1 MIRNASG
8 MISVFSRKWMT
19 SCSSVWRKRKIQDL
33 RAEIFPQNKTE
44 HYLDKSTDN
53 SKTCKP
59 EIFEWSRLALG
70 VEKGIQIERDISTE
84 ELRAGFLMRSHALQQ
99 GQRVAHTVRVMG
111 LKQDEK
117 YRLRNFSERKPTVS
131 PSKADI
137 ATYPKTFSLWI
148 PFSEPCSH
156 IFACS

>member
-1 MIRNASG
+1 

-19 SCSSVWRKRKIQDL
+19 SCSSFWRKRKIQAL

-44 HYLDKSTDN
+44 HYLDKSTNN
-53 SKTCKP
+53 SKTCQP
-59 EIFEWSRLALG
+59 EIFKWSRLALG
-70 VEKGIQIERDISTE
+70 VKKGIQIERDISTE

-111 LKQDEK
+111 LKEGEK
-117 YRLRNFSERKPTVS
+117 YRFRNFSKGKPTVS
-131 PSKADI
+131 QSKADI
-137 ATYPKTFSLWI
+137 ATYRKTFWLWI
-148 PFSEPCSH
+148 PFSELYSH